1 MDDQNVEIQV
11 KSSHCT

>member
-1 MDDQNVEIQV
+1 MDDQNVEIQM